1 MDKIMEII
9 EKIGTRNLIFA
20 GIGLVVLIVFLF
32 VYRGLRIRKYR
43 KLIVDVEN
51 KMNAVKSLPLQYRLG
66 RVQSISKNMPE
77 VSELYEQYAQEFERI
92 CEYQKNE
99 LGILVNEV
107 DEQLFYG
114 KLRKVSKKMKQLD
127 EMLIVYEKD
136 SQELL
141 EKIEKITEIENVQRI
156 EIIRVK
162 EMYRETIDHF
172 ESIRFKVEEFVP
184 NLLDIFNEIDDSFV
198 KLEGMMNNQLFEDA
212 KEFTK
217 DIEAKVI
224 WVNQRLEDLPSY
236 IAVVRQ
242 YMPKKVAHIQGL
254 IQIMTEEKFSLNQL
268 DAYNRLNMIQTT
280 LEESIGHI
288 KKLELELIPKDPND
302 NKNVIMEIR
311 GAAGGDE
318 GNIFAGDLYRMY
330 VKYAESQGWKVEVM
344 EAEESEAGGFSL
356 ISFNVIGDGVYGKL
370 KYESGSHRVQR
381 VPKTETQGRVH
392 TSTATVLVMPEMEE
406 VDVQINKSDLRIDTY
421 RASGAGGQHINKT
434 DSAVRITHLPTGI
447 VATSQDGRSQHDNR
461 DKAMKALVARVYDY
475 FQSQQTEAIDSERK
489 SKVGTGDR
497 AEKIRT
503 YNYPQNRVT
512 DHRIGLTIQQLD
524 RIIEGKLDDIIT
536 ALINEDQRLKLEGQ
550 K

>member
-1 MDKIMEII
+1 MNESMLDRLVSMENRYEELGHMLMDPD
-9 EKIGTRNLIFA
+9 IGTDI
-20 GIGLVVLIVFLF
+20 
-32 VYRGLRIRKYR
+32 
-43 KLIVDVEN
+43 
-51 KMNAVKSLPLQYRLG
+51 
-66 RVQSISKNMPE
+66 
-77 VSELYEQYAQEFERI
+77 
-92 CEYQKNE
+92 
-99 LGILVNEV
+99 
-107 DEQLFYG
+107 
-114 KLRKVSKKMKQLD
+114 KKMTDVTKEQASLQAAYDLFQEYKEVKDGIDGAKELMKENDPEIKEMAKMELD
-127 EMLIVYEKD
+127 E
-136 SQELL
+136 
-141 EKIEKITEIENVQRI
+141 
-156 EIIRVK
+156 
-162 EMYRETIDHF
+162 
-172 ESIRFKVEEFVP
+172 
-184 NLLDIFNEIDDSFV
+184 
-198 KLEGMMNNQLFEDA
+198 
-212 KEFTK
+212 
-217 DIEAKVI
+217 
-224 WVNQRLEDLPSY
+224 
-236 IAVVRQ
+236 
-242 YMPKKVAHIQGL
+242 
-254 IQIMTEEKFSLNQL
+254 
-268 DAYNRLNMIQTT
+268 
-280 LEESIGHI
+280 LEERMPDII

-311 GAAGGDE
+311 GAAGGAE

>member
-1 MDKIMEII
+1 MNESMLDRLVSMENRYEELGHMLMDPD
-9 EKIGTRNLIFA
+9 IGTDIKKMTDVTKEQASLQAAYDLFQEYKEVKD
-20 GIGLVVLIVFLF
+20 GIDGAKELM
-32 VYRGLRIRKYR
+32 K
-43 KLIVDVEN
+43 EN
-51 KMNAVKSLPLQYRLG
+51 DPEIKEMAKMELDELEER
-66 RVQSISKNMPE
+66 MPE
-77 VSELYEQYAQEFERI
+77 I
-92 CEYQKNE
+92 
-99 LGILVNEV
+99 
-107 DEQLFYG
+107 
-114 KLRKVSKKMKQLD
+114 
-127 EMLIVYEKD
+127 
-136 SQELL
+136 
-141 EKIEKITEIENVQRI
+141 
-156 EIIRVK
+156 
-162 EMYRETIDHF
+162 
-172 ESIRFKVEEFVP
+172 
-184 NLLDIFNEIDDSFV
+184 
-198 KLEGMMNNQLFEDA
+198 
-212 KEFTK
+212 
-217 DIEAKVI
+217 
-224 WVNQRLEDLPSY
+224 
-236 IAVVRQ
+236 
-242 YMPKKVAHIQGL
+242 
-254 IQIMTEEKFSLNQL
+254 
-268 DAYNRLNMIQTT
+268 
-280 LEESIGHI
+280 I

-475 FQSQQTEAIDSERK
+475 FQTQQTEAIDSERK

>member
-1 MDKIMEII
+1 MNESMLDRLVYMENRYEELGHMLMDPD
-9 EKIGTRNLIFA
+9 IGTDI
-20 GIGLVVLIVFLF
+20 
-32 VYRGLRIRKYR
+32 
-43 KLIVDVEN
+43 
-51 KMNAVKSLPLQYRLG
+51 
-66 RVQSISKNMPE
+66 
-77 VSELYEQYAQEFERI
+77 
-92 CEYQKNE
+92 
-99 LGILVNEV
+99 
-107 DEQLFYG
+107 
-114 KLRKVSKKMKQLD
+114 KKMTDVTKEQASLQAAYDLFQEYKEVKDGIDGAKELMKENDPEIKEMAKMELD
-127 EMLIVYEKD
+127 E
-136 SQELL
+136 
-141 EKIEKITEIENVQRI
+141 
-156 EIIRVK
+156 
-162 EMYRETIDHF
+162 
-172 ESIRFKVEEFVP
+172 
-184 NLLDIFNEIDDSFV
+184 
-198 KLEGMMNNQLFEDA
+198 
-212 KEFTK
+212 
-217 DIEAKVI
+217 
-224 WVNQRLEDLPSY
+224 
-236 IAVVRQ
+236 
-242 YMPKKVAHIQGL
+242 
-254 IQIMTEEKFSLNQL
+254 
-268 DAYNRLNMIQTT
+268 
-280 LEESIGHI
+280 LEERMPDII

>member
-1 MDKIMEII
+1 MNESMLDRLVSMENRYEELGHMLMDPD
-9 EKIGTRNLIFA
+9 IGTDI
-20 GIGLVVLIVFLF
+20 
-32 VYRGLRIRKYR
+32 
-43 KLIVDVEN
+43 
-51 KMNAVKSLPLQYRLG
+51 
-66 RVQSISKNMPE
+66 
-77 VSELYEQYAQEFERI
+77 
-92 CEYQKNE
+92 
-99 LGILVNEV
+99 
-107 DEQLFYG
+107 
-114 KLRKVSKKMKQLD
+114 KKMTDVTKEQASLQAAYDLFQEYKEVKDGIDGAKELMKENDPEIKEMAKMELD
-127 EMLIVYEKD
+127 E
-136 SQELL
+136 
-141 EKIEKITEIENVQRI
+141 
-156 EIIRVK
+156 
-162 EMYRETIDHF
+162 
-172 ESIRFKVEEFVP
+172 
-184 NLLDIFNEIDDSFV
+184 
-198 KLEGMMNNQLFEDA
+198 
-212 KEFTK
+212 
-217 DIEAKVI
+217 
-224 WVNQRLEDLPSY
+224 
-236 IAVVRQ
+236 
-242 YMPKKVAHIQGL
+242 
-254 IQIMTEEKFSLNQL
+254 
-268 DAYNRLNMIQTT
+268 
-280 LEESIGHI
+280 LEERMPDII

-318 GNIFAGDLYRMY
+318 GNIFAGDLYRMC

>member
-1 MDKIMEII
+1 MNESMLDRLVSMENRYEELGHMLMDPD
-9 EKIGTRNLIFA
+9 IGTDI
-20 GIGLVVLIVFLF
+20 
-32 VYRGLRIRKYR
+32 
-43 KLIVDVEN
+43 
-51 KMNAVKSLPLQYRLG
+51 
-66 RVQSISKNMPE
+66 
-77 VSELYEQYAQEFERI
+77 
-92 CEYQKNE
+92 
-99 LGILVNEV
+99 
-107 DEQLFYG
+107 
-114 KLRKVSKKMKQLD
+114 KKMTDVTKEQASLQAAYDLFQEYKEVKDGIDGAKELMKENDPEIKEMAKMELD
-127 EMLIVYEKD
+127 E
-136 SQELL
+136 
-141 EKIEKITEIENVQRI
+141 
-156 EIIRVK
+156 
-162 EMYRETIDHF
+162 
-172 ESIRFKVEEFVP
+172 
-184 NLLDIFNEIDDSFV
+184 
-198 KLEGMMNNQLFEDA
+198 
-212 KEFTK
+212 
-217 DIEAKVI
+217 
-224 WVNQRLEDLPSY
+224 
-236 IAVVRQ
+236 
-242 YMPKKVAHIQGL
+242 
-254 IQIMTEEKFSLNQL
+254 
-268 DAYNRLNMIQTT
+268 
-280 LEESIGHI
+280 LEERMPDII

-503 YNYPQNRVT
+503 YNYPQNHNLRNLNT
-512 DHRIGLTIQQLD
+512 YFIRSSENPSNICFP
-524 RIIEGKLDDIIT
+524 
-536 ALINEDQRLKLEGQ
+536 
-550 K
+550 

>member
-1 MDKIMEII
+1 MNESMLDRLVSMENRYEELGHMLMDPD
-9 EKIGTRNLIFA
+9 IGTDI
-20 GIGLVVLIVFLF
+20 
-32 VYRGLRIRKYR
+32 
-43 KLIVDVEN
+43 
-51 KMNAVKSLPLQYRLG
+51 
-66 RVQSISKNMPE
+66 
-77 VSELYEQYAQEFERI
+77 
-92 CEYQKNE
+92 
-99 LGILVNEV
+99 
-107 DEQLFYG
+107 
-114 KLRKVSKKMKQLD
+114 KKMTDVTKEQASLQAAYDLFQEYKEVKDGIDGAKELMKENDPEIKEMAKMELD
-127 EMLIVYEKD
+127 E
-136 SQELL
+136 
-141 EKIEKITEIENVQRI
+141 
-156 EIIRVK
+156 
-162 EMYRETIDHF
+162 
-172 ESIRFKVEEFVP
+172 
-184 NLLDIFNEIDDSFV
+184 
-198 KLEGMMNNQLFEDA
+198 
-212 KEFTK
+212 
-217 DIEAKVI
+217 
-224 WVNQRLEDLPSY
+224 
-236 IAVVRQ
+236 
-242 YMPKKVAHIQGL
+242 
-254 IQIMTEEKFSLNQL
+254 
-268 DAYNRLNMIQTT
+268 
-280 LEESIGHI
+280 LEERMPDII

-356 ISFNVIGDGVYGKL
+356 ISLNVIGDGVYGKL

>member
-1 MDKIMEII
+1 MNESMLDRLVSMENRYEELGHMLMDPD
-9 EKIGTRNLIFA
+9 IGTDI
-20 GIGLVVLIVFLF
+20 
-32 VYRGLRIRKYR
+32 
-43 KLIVDVEN
+43 
-51 KMNAVKSLPLQYRLG
+51 
-66 RVQSISKNMPE
+66 
-77 VSELYEQYAQEFERI
+77 
-92 CEYQKNE
+92 
-99 LGILVNEV
+99 
-107 DEQLFYG
+107 
-114 KLRKVSKKMKQLD
+114 KKMTDVTKEQASLQAAYDLFQEYKEVKDGIDGAKEIMKENDPQIKEMAKMELD
-127 EMLIVYEKD
+127 E
-136 SQELL
+136 
-141 EKIEKITEIENVQRI
+141 
-156 EIIRVK
+156 
-162 EMYRETIDHF
+162 
-172 ESIRFKVEEFVP
+172 
-184 NLLDIFNEIDDSFV
+184 
-198 KLEGMMNNQLFEDA
+198 
-212 KEFTK
+212 
-217 DIEAKVI
+217 
-224 WVNQRLEDLPSY
+224 
-236 IAVVRQ
+236 
-242 YMPKKVAHIQGL
+242 
-254 IQIMTEEKFSLNQL
+254 
-268 DAYNRLNMIQTT
+268 
-280 LEESIGHI
+280 LEERMPDII

>member
-1 MDKIMEII
+1 MNESMLDRLVSMENRYEELGHMLMDPD
-9 EKIGTRNLIFA
+9 IGTDI
-20 GIGLVVLIVFLF
+20 
-32 VYRGLRIRKYR
+32 
-43 KLIVDVEN
+43 
-51 KMNAVKSLPLQYRLG
+51 
-66 RVQSISKNMPE
+66 
-77 VSELYEQYAQEFERI
+77 
-92 CEYQKNE
+92 
-99 LGILVNEV
+99 
-107 DEQLFYG
+107 
-114 KLRKVSKKMKQLD
+114 KKMTDVTKEQASLQAAYDLFQEYKEVKDGIDGAKELMKENDPEIKEMAKMELD
-127 EMLIVYEKD
+127 E
-136 SQELL
+136 
-141 EKIEKITEIENVQRI
+141 
-156 EIIRVK
+156 
-162 EMYRETIDHF
+162 
-172 ESIRFKVEEFVP
+172 
-184 NLLDIFNEIDDSFV
+184 
-198 KLEGMMNNQLFEDA
+198 
-212 KEFTK
+212 
-217 DIEAKVI
+217 
-224 WVNQRLEDLPSY
+224 
-236 IAVVRQ
+236 
-242 YMPKKVAHIQGL
+242 
-254 IQIMTEEKFSLNQL
+254 
-268 DAYNRLNMIQTT
+268 
-280 LEESIGHI
+280 LEERMPDII

-512 DHRIGLTIQQLD
+512 DHRIRLTIQQLD
-524 RIIEGKLDDIIT
+524 RIIEGKLDNIIT

>member
-1 MDKIMEII
+1 MNESMLDRLVSMENRYEELGHMLMDPD
-9 EKIGTRNLIFA
+9 IGTDI
-20 GIGLVVLIVFLF
+20 
-32 VYRGLRIRKYR
+32 
-43 KLIVDVEN
+43 
-51 KMNAVKSLPLQYRLG
+51 
-66 RVQSISKNMPE
+66 
-77 VSELYEQYAQEFERI
+77 
-92 CEYQKNE
+92 
-99 LGILVNEV
+99 
-107 DEQLFYG
+107 
-114 KLRKVSKKMKQLD
+114 KKMTDVTKEQASLQAAYD
-127 EMLIVYEKD
+127 LFQEYKEVKD
-136 SQELL
+136 G
-141 EKIEKITEIENVQRI
+141 
-156 EIIRVK
+156 
-162 EMYRETIDHF
+162 ID
-172 ESIRFKVEEFVP
+172 
-184 NLLDIFNEIDDSFV
+184 
-198 KLEGMMNNQLFEDA
+198 DA
-212 KEFTK
+212 KELMK
-217 DIEAKVI
+217 ENDPEIKEMAKM
-224 WVNQRLEDLPSY
+224 E
-236 IAVVRQ
+236 
-242 YMPKKVAHIQGL
+242 
-254 IQIMTEEKFSLNQL
+254 L
-268 DAYNRLNMIQTT
+268 DE
-280 LEESIGHI
+280 LEERMPDII